1 MAEVRTGQIYTC
13 YTHPQQGHELAGNHP
28 VAVIGKQGLIDKQ
41 SIAIIAPLTTTPP
54 DYPVHWAIR
63 IDETDSYAAIRHIK
77 SISTGKLRRLIGQ
90 VNERE
95 MNSIQEGLA
104 RELGYENHDHAQSEG
119 EAVEPGSVWSAKI
132 PNIHG
137 PTYETDLLILAS
149 NYDTG
154 MVIGLA
160 IDAQRRGHPRQSVRV
175 RLRDPDETG
184 YAITYQ
190 VRSIS
195 VANRLTTMRG
205 RVQDPRYLT
214 LARAALIAEIGY

>member
-1 MAEVRTGQIYTC
+1 MV
-13 YTHPQQGHELAGNHP
+13 
-28 VAVIGKQGLIDKQ
+28 VIGKQGLIDEKR
-41 SIAIIAPLTTTPP
+41 IAIIAPLTNTPP

-63 IDETDSYAAIRHIK
+63 IEETDSYAAIRHIK

-95 MNSIQEGLA
+95 MDSIQEGLA

-119 EAVEPGSVWSAKI
+119 EEVAPGSMWSAQI
-132 PNIHG
+132 PNIYG

-160 IDAQRRGHPRQSVRV
+160 IDSERRGHPRQSVPV
-175 RLRDPDETG
+175 RLGDPDETG

-205 RVQDPRYLT
+205 QVQDDRRLT
-214 LARAALIAEIGY
+214 LARAGLLGEIGY